1 ANDLDLNFNSII
13 NVATIIGKDNKW
25 RIDEDGNLIQ
35 KIATEK
41 GDKEIYGLQSSGK
54 QEIVISGTS
63 TLENGTKKVIL
74 AELDQAIIDTTVPL
88 KIFFNM
94 SGETKGVYIAE
105 RSYDSFVLKENDNGQ
120 SNAEFDW
127 TVMAKILSPATN
139 AGQADSAPATADA
152 GVVEDIVVDISVGN
166 SQDTT
171 STIETST
178 TTPLVTTVEP
188 DASTTTVDVVDSSSD
203 SSSST
208 LVTP

>member
-88 KIFFNM
+88 KIFFSL
-94 SGETKGVYIAE
+94 SGQTKEVYVSE
-105 RSYDSFVLKENDNGQ
+105 RSHNSFVLKEKENGQ

-127 TVMAKILSPATN
+127 RVIAKILSSTPAESETQTSEV
-139 AGQADSAPATADA
+139 AQAPAVAPNQSVPLSIPDTLEQEATSTLDPVPA
-152 GVVEDIVVDISVGN
+152 MVVLEESV
-166 SQDTT
+166 SEITT
-171 STIETST
+171 STEAIPEN
-178 TTPLVTTVEP
+178 
-188 DASTTTVDVVDSSSD
+188 A
-203 SSSST
+203 SST
-208 LVTP
+208 IAVEQ